1 MTTDE
6 RLDRLT
12 ERVDAIAQGVEL
24 LTALHRDLEQKT
36 AARFADTLGF
46 INRLARV
53 ISVAPKFYYNLSVEH
68 YLFSLLQFSFSVQN

>member
-53 ISVAPKFYYNLSVEH
+53 AGTPQQRRDPLGQPAVRGRQAG
-68 YLFSLLQFSFSVQN
+68 